1 MMKGNLPS
9 GAKSKQGGNAP
20 NQLSGKAGAYR
31 KAGMTGSATR
41 QGMMKK
47 PVKKGC

>member
-1 MMKGNLPS
+1 MNKGNLPG

-20 NQLSGKAGAYR
+20 NQLSGKVKGYS
-31 KAGMTGSATR
+31 KAGMTGSSTR
-41 QGMMKK
+41 QGMSKK